1 MASSESP
8 SIIEEYSQTFT
19 SLQAGK
25 KELIQWGAEAVALN
39 RFIIDSADETGE
51 TDTQSVL
58 QAIDISQVP
67 HGDNEKERYEYCDNA
82 LKKLI
87 SLQEEVSVLQKS
99 AREKGIS
106 GGLLTIIGQAANQ
119 SPGDNGA
126 SVLRQLSELVG
137 GDPDNTTQS
146 GAVQATTEQSSPN
159 QSRTDQSR
167 TDLKNKKTEDA
178 AAISLA
184 ENAAND
190 IDRFDLERM
199 TGMQLAAH
207 TLREHWKPLVID
219 ASVCAVAASIA
230 ISLIN

>member
-137 GDPDNTTQS
+137 GDPVNTTQS
-146 GAVQATTEQSSPN
+146 GAVQATTDQSSPN
-159 QSRTDQSR
+159 QSR

-199 TGMQLAAH
+199 TGIQLAAH

>member
-39 RFIIDSADETGE
+39 RFIVDAADETGDV
-51 TDTQSVL
+51 DTQSVL
-58 QAIDISQVP
+58 QSIDISQVP
-67 HGDNEKERYEYCDNA
+67 HGDNEKERSEYCDNA

-137 GDPDNTTQS
+137 GDPASTSKTAPDQNS
-146 GAVQATTEQSSPN
+146 VDQA
-159 QSRTDQSR
+159 RVDQKSI
-167 TDLKNKKTEDA
+167 KPED
-178 AAISLA
+178 AAISL
-184 ENAAND
+184 EEDAAND
-190 IDRFDLERM
+190 IDRLDLERM
-199 TGMQLAAH
+199 TGIQLAAH
-207 TLREHWKPLVID
+207 TLRAHWKPLVID
-219 ASVCAVAASIA
+219 ASVCAVAAGIA